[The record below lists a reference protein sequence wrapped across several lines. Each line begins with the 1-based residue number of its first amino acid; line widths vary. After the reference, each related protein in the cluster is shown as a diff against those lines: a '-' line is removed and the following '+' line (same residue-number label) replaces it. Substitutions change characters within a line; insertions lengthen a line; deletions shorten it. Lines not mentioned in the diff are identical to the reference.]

1 VSSNSEGSLDFATT
15 GVSEELRG
23 DLDPAADS
31 RAGVLGVLRCD
42 GLVLSTLS
50 RAALRGM
57 NSSDTSWR
65 RLYSLRLLLLAA
77 LLLLPVEPMGA
88 AGALLG
94 SSAEQLFACAEMLGN
109 RA

>member
-1 VSSNSEGSLDFATT
+1 LYFATT

-23 DLDPAADS
+23 DSDPAADS

-42 GLVLSTLS
+42 GLLLSTLS

-57 NSSDTSWR
+57 NSSDSCWR

-77 LLLLPVEPMGA
+77 LLLLPAETMGA

-94 SSAEQLFACAEMLGN
+94 SSAEELFA
-109 RA
+109 

>member
-1 VSSNSEGSLDFATT
+1 VTSTSEGSLNFATT

-23 DLDPAADS
+23 DSDPAADS

-42 GLVLSTLS
+42 GLLLSTLS

-57 NSSDTSWR
+57 NSSDSCWR
-65 RLYSLRLLLLAA
+65 RKYSLRLLLLAA
-77 LLLLPVEPMGA
+77 LLLLPAVTTGA

-94 SSAEQLFACAEMLGN
+94 SSAEELFA
-109 RA
+109 